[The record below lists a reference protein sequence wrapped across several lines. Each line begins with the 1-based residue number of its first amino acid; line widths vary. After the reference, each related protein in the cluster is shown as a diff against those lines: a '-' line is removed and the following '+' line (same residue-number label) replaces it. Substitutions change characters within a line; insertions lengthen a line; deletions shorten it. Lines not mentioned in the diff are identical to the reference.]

1 MGLYNY
7 FKGLFTKETSGYEV
21 IDRVQTNQL
30 PHTPRPQIASK
41 ELTTLN
47 RSNILG
53 QSRYYYRNDGTIKEL
68 VDNLAL
74 YSIGR
79 GITPQAMT
87 SDFNMNK
94 TLLDKWAKWWKN
106 PEITGRYTGRQIQ
119 EFISIAYDTDGEIF
133 IIKTFDPTTH
143 EPKIQL
149 IESQQVKSPD
159 DNGEFENG
167 IKYDELGRPVAYSI
181 E

>member
-1 MGLYNY
+1 MGLYN
-7 FKGLFTKETSGYEV
+7 FFRGIFNKGTSGYEV
-21 IDRVQTNQL
+21 IDRVETNQL
-30 PHTPRPQIASK
+30 PHTPRPQVASK
-41 ELTTLN
+41 ELTAYN

-79 GITPQAMT
+79 GITPQPMT
-87 SDFNMNK
+87 SDINFNK
-94 TLLDKWAKWWKN
+94 SIIDKWAKWWRN
-106 PEITGRYTGRQIQ
+106 PEITGRFTGRQIQ
-119 EFISIAYDTDGEIF
+119 EFISLSYDVDGEIF
-133 IIKTFDPTTH
+133 IIKTFDPLTN

-149 IESQQVKSPD
+149 VESQQIKSPED
-159 DNGEFENG
+159 SKEFENG
-167 IKYDELGRPVAYSI
+167 IKFDEWGRPIAYSV